1 MLPRPFFAG
10 LLLTGSLC
18 LPAGADVLLEK
29 ARTTS
34 KEGPAYL
41 FDMVFDDGG
50 QRLTLT
56 VDQTRPESDRVVAMT
71 PELSK
76 LTGEVAKRAERLKKE
91 IKGDIWCQDFTDS
104 IPTSAKRV
112 SETGSTATYS
122 FTPLPGDD
130 KTMRDVVKY
139 LTGTATLDKATGNVL
154 AYELTAPKAFKP
166 AMAAKVDRF
175 NMKVACKVAPDG
187 RSHVD
192 TFTLEVSGNA
202 MMQAFRQNESRK
214 ISNLKAAPQSGYGAP

>member
-1 MLPRPFFAG
+1 MLPRPALTALFLAAG
-10 LLLTGSLC
+10 LS
-18 LPAGADVLLEK
+18 LPASADALLEK
-29 ARTTS
+29 ARAAS

-56 VDQTRPESDRVVAMT
+56 VDQARPENDRVVAMT

-76 LTGEVAKRAERLKKE
+76 LSGEVAKRAERLKKE
-91 IKGDIWCQDFTDS
+91 TKGDIWCQEFTES
-104 IPTSAKRV
+104 IPASAKRV
-112 SETGSTATYS
+112 SETASTATYH

-130 KTMRDVVKY
+130 KNMRDVVKY

-154 AYELTAPKAFKP
+154 AYELSAPKAFKP

-175 NMKVACKVAPDG
+175 NMKVACKAAPDG

-192 TFTLEVSGNA
+192 TFSLEVSGNA
-202 MMQAFRQNESRK
+202 MMQAFRQSETRK
-214 ISNLKAAPQSGYGAP
+214 VSNLKAAPQSGYGAP